1 MTELRQ
7 VWVEPDEIR
16 GGRGGLFPG
25 QTTTLRVQAT
35 WFALRKWD
43 GTEPI
48 PPDTVVKVVET
59 RPYGS
64 YLVTEVPDGPAV
76 KRAIKALSDRRSR
89 RCRIRGRSVTACT
102 DRALS
107 RGRREAAVDILDLGA
122 RPVRERVKDGD
133 GPRIAVRDTLRLV
146 EVNRAAE
153 TAKADRCDAMR
164 PATGW
169 RARSR

>member
-59 RPYGS
+59 RWYGS
-64 YLVTEVPDGPAV
+64 YLVSEVEDGPEV
-76 KRAIKALSDRRSR
+76 LGAIEQIRPTVEAMAFPGALGDLIARFPEE
-89 RCRIRGRSVTACT
+89 GGTP
-102 DRALS
+102 
-107 RGRREAAVDILDLGA
+107 VDIDPF
-122 RPVRERVKDGD
+122 RRVA
-133 GPRIAVRDTLRLV
+133 P
-146 EVNRAAE
+146 
-153 TAKADRCDAMR
+153 
-164 PATGW
+164 
-169 RARSR
+169 